1 MSKTI
6 FERVYDAVVTL
17 NIPFAAG
24 KYIVATGSD
33 YPETFITFSLV
44 SSPAEQFADNAE
56 TMRSYRV
63 QVNIFSRGGLINLP
77 DDQATTAKNIY
88 LNPIRP
94 HRVQV
99 NIFSRGGLINLPDVD
114 GAMTAAG
121 FTKGNMVEI
130 PPNAET
136 GHFGLATDFHFL
148 ESEE

>member
-77 DDQATTAKNIY
+77 D
-88 LNPIRP
+88 
-94 HRVQV
+94 
-99 NIFSRGGLINLPDVD
+99 VD